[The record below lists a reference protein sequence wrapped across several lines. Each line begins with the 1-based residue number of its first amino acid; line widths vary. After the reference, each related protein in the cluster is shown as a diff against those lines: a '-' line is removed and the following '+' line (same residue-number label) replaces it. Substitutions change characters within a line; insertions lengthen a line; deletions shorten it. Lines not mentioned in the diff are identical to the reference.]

1 MSVGYEATGHT
12 NDPLFAFY
20 EGYMRSVTV
29 PGPAPH
35 RYAVPIE
42 NGGRQA
48 QVCHAAPATREDYS
62 SKTGQDAG
70 VSPMAF
76 LAQ

>member
-1 MSVGYEATGHT
+1 VLPRQDQRLTDMLS
-12 NDPLFAFY
+12 PF
-20 EGYMRSVTV
+20 
-29 PGPAPH
+29 
-35 RYAVPIE
+35 E

-70 VSPMAF
+70 VSPVAF